1 MSVHFKEMSK
11 YIKSVR
17 FMRFLIVMS
26 IKMSNFA
33 PMKRLVSMIPHTLLA
48 LVLMVLMCQ
57 CTREKA
63 VAPVVQA
70 VVETLDGTFWAATDN
85 GLFRADSLG
94 ILRQQP
100 LPSLTHHPFPSIHAL
115 AVDTVYNRLWVGAW
129 NHLYCYDLKRERFVT
144 TADSVIHQTTFLQ
157 CDTLGRVLAR
167 TEHGLY
173 RFTLCDTLPEGQTEQ
188 IDGVVYKK
196 ADITYIDL
204 KGYRFPEAESNSSR
218 FWLWLALVFACA
230 VLFLIVLLVLRRRK
244 NLAVPSEKLQTE
256 HLLPGNTKGI
266 PSESEEVLPAMP
278 SFLDRAARIV
288 DAHIADED
296 FNADVFAQ
304 EMAVSRAQLFRKLK
318 AANGQTP
325 KEFIND
331 RRMAKAVQ
339 LLQTTDRTLADI
351 AMAVGI
357 SDASNFRRTF
367 MKRFGVS
374 PSQYRKE
381 QGLES

>member
-48 LVLMVLMCQ
+48 STLIVMMCQ
-57 CTREKA
+57 CTLKKNATPVAQA
-63 VAPVVQA
+63 VA
-70 VVETLDGTFWAATDN
+70 ETPDGSFWVATDN

-94 ILRQQP
+94 VLRQQP

-115 AVDTVYNRLWVGAW
+115 AVDTVYDRLWVGAW

-144 TADSVIHQTTFLQ
+144 TADSAIHQTTALQ
-157 CDTLGRVLAR
+157 CDTLGRVLAK

-173 RFTLCDTLPEGQTEQ
+173 RYTLCDTLPDGLTEQ
-188 IDGVVYKK
+188 MDEVAYKN
-196 ADITYIDL
+196 ADVTDINM
-204 KGYRFPEAESNSSR
+204 KGYRFPEPESNSPG
-218 FWLWLALVFACA
+218 LWLLM
-230 VLFLIVLLVLRRRK
+230 FLAGIVAGLCLTGLLLWRRRQTHVAPTEE
-244 NLAVPSEKLQTE
+244 LIASDMTEASPS
-256 HLLPGNTKGI
+256 NDI
-266 PSESEEVLPAMP
+266 LPAKP
-278 SFLDRAARIV
+278 YFLDRAAQIV

-318 AANGQTP
+318 TANGQTP
-325 KEFIND
+325 KEFIDD

-381 QGLES
+381 

>member
-1 MSVHFKEMSK
+1 
-11 YIKSVR
+11 
-17 FMRFLIVMS
+17 
-26 IKMSNFA
+26 
-33 PMKRLVSMIPHTLLA
+33 MKRIVRMILNTLLA
-48 LVLMVLMCQ
+48 SALMVLMCQ
-57 CTREKA
+57 CTRGKNAVPVAQA
-63 VAPVVQA
+63 VA
-70 VVETLDGTFWAATDN
+70 ETPDGSFWVATDN

-94 ILRQQP
+94 VLRQQP

-115 AVDTVYNRLWVGAW
+115 AVDTVYDRLWVGAW

-144 TADSVIHQTTFLQ
+144 TADSAIHQTTALQ
-157 CDTLGRVLAR
+157 YDTLGRVLAK

-173 RFTLCDTLPEGQTEQ
+173 RYTLCDTLPDGLTEQ
-188 IDGVVYKK
+188 MDEVAYKK
-196 ADITYIDL
+196 ADITDIDL
-204 KGYRFPEAESNSSR
+204 KGCRFPEPKSQSPGI
-218 FWLWLALVFACA
+218 WMLLALTGVSTG
-230 VLFLIVLLVLRRRK
+230 LFLIALQLRRRR
-244 NLAVPSEKLQTE
+244 NLPAVPSEKTQTE
-256 HLLPGNTKGI
+256 HLVPDNTEDLP
-266 PSESEEVLPAMP
+266 SEEVLPGKP
-278 SFLDRAARIV
+278 SFLDRAVRIV
-288 DAHIADED
+288 DAHIADEN

-325 KEFIND
+325 KEFID
-331 RRMAKAVQ
+331 ERRMAKAVQ